1 MTLPRQWQR
10 HLLALVARA
19 RPLEGEFYR
28 SVELSY
34 AHPDDVI
41 SGEGS
46 RLHGGRFA
54 TPGIRAVYGSFD
66 EPTAVGEA
74 VNRAARL
81 AGHAGISFAGYPRV
95 TYVIAVKLSRHL
107 DLEGQDPDGQAI
119 LSAALDANLTASHEV
134 GQFCREQGVQGI
146 AYPSAVAGLNG
157 RNVVV
162 FRDVMPRPTIDLVN
176 RDQIVR
182 ELRRIGERLR

>member
-10 HLLALVARA
+10 HALALVARA
-19 RPLEGEFYR
+19 RSLEGEFYR

-54 TPGIRAVYGSFD
+54 APGIRAVYGSFN
-66 EPTAVGEA
+66 ERTAVGEA
-74 VNRAARL
+74 ANRAARL
-81 AGHAGISFAGYPRV
+81 AGSAGISFVGYPRV
-95 TYVIAVKLSRHL
+95 TYVIAVKLSRCL
-107 DLEGQDPDGQAI
+107 DLVDEDPDAHAI

-146 AYPSAVAGLNG
+146 AYPSAVASLSG

-162 FRDVMPRPTIDLVN
+162 FPDVILRPTIELVN
-176 RDQIVR
+176 RDEIIR
-182 ELRRIGERLR
+182 ELRRIAERLR